1 MNKMIVRKKTN
12 KVRVGDVFIG
22 GDSAITVQSMT
33 NTKTSDIKATAS
45 QIKSLEEAGCDIV
58 RVAVPD
64 IEAAMAIKEIKSKF
78 KFLW

>member
-1 MNKMIVRKKTN
+1 
-12 KVRVGDVFIG
+12 
-22 GDSAITVQSMT
+22 MT